1 MDIFNKHI
9 AASKNYVG
17 GKSAEEV
24 GGGRKMYKMSSN
36 ENALGISPKAVQAAK
51 EAAEKLF
58 IYPDGTP
65 IRLATAI
72 AESYGNQ
79 IEPSQVII
87 SDSGSSVIE
96 IITRG
101 FLNEGDE
108 YIVTNPT
115 FQLYRILGVKL
126 GAKQVDVRLEG
137 DDFKLNVQGIL
148 DAITDRTRL
157 LYITNPNNPT
167 GTIFPEEQLDELFNA
182 LPDHVVVVHDEV
194 YEKYVEDNR
203 YCTAMKWILQGKN
216 MIGLNS
222 FSKMYGMAGMRL
234 GYGYTTPKL
243 AEYLTKLTKPFSTN
257 RIALEAGIAAV
268 KDTAFLQK
276 SVDHVHK
283 AKRYLYSE
291 LERLGVKYWKTEANF
306 ILIKTEQEP
315 SELEEFMVTQGVMV
329 RPVNYFGAD
338 GCTRVTVST
347 DEGNEAF
354 IKGLELFVA
363 K

>member
-1 MDIFNKHI
+1 MDIFKKHI
-9 AASKNYVG
+9 ADSKNYIG

-24 GGGRKMYKMSSN
+24 GGGRKMHKMSSN
-36 ENALGISPKAVQAAK
+36 ENALGISPKAVAAAK

-65 IRLATAI
+65 KRLATAI
-72 AESYGNQ
+72 AESYDNK
-79 IEPSQVII
+79 IDPSQVII

-115 FQLYRILGVKL
+115 FQLYRILGIKM
-126 GAKQVDVRLEG
+126 GAVQVDIRLQG
-137 DDFKLNVQGIL
+137 DEFKLDIDGIL
-148 DAITDRTRL
+148 NAITDRTRL

-167 GTIFPEEQLDELFNA
+167 GTIYTQDQLDPLFNA

-194 YEKYVEDNR
+194 YEKFVENQN
-203 YCTAMKWILQGKN
+203 YSTALKWVLEGKN
-216 MIGLNS
+216 IIGLNS

-243 AEYLTKLTKPFSTN
+243 AEYLNKLTKPFSTN

-268 KDTAFLQK
+268 KDTDFLQK
-276 SVDHVHK
+276 SVDHVHRSK
-283 AKRYLYSE
+283 KYLYKE
-291 LERLGVKYWKTEANF
+291 LDRLSVKYWKTEANF
-306 ILIKTEQEP
+306 ILIKTEKPP
-315 SELEEFMVTQGVMV
+315 SELEEFMVSKGIMV

-338 GCTRVTVST
+338 GCTRVTIGV
-347 DEGNEAF
+347 DEANEAF
-354 IKGLELFVA
+354 VGALEQFL
-363 K
+363 

>member
-24 GGGRKMYKMSSN
+24 GGSRKMHKMSSN

-126 GAKQVDVRLEG
+126 GAEQVDVRLEG
-137 DDFKLNVQGIL
+137 DDFKLNTQGIL

-167 GTIFPEEQLDELFNA
+167 GTIFPEEQLDELFDA

-194 YEKYVEDNR
+194 YEKYVEDAR
-203 YCTAMKWILQGKN
+203 YSTAMKWILQGKN

-283 AKRYLYSE
+283 AKKYLYTE
-291 LERLGVKYWKTEANF
+291 LDRLGVKYWKTEANF
-306 ILIKTEQEP
+306 ILIKTDQEP
-315 SELEEFMVTQGVMV
+315 AELESFMVTQGVMV

-338 GCTRVTVST
+338 GCTRVTIST

-354 IKGLELFVA
+354 VKALELFVS

>member
-1 MDIFNKHI
+1 MDIFKKHI
-9 AASKNYVG
+9 ADSKNYVG

-24 GGGRKMYKMSSN
+24 GGGRKMHKMSSN
-36 ENALGISPKAVQAAK
+36 ENAMGISPKAVAAAK

-65 IRLATAI
+65 KRLAAAI
-72 AESYGNQ
+72 AESYDNK
-79 IEPSQVII
+79 IDPSQVII

-101 FLNEGDE
+101 LLTEGDE

-115 FQLYRILGVKL
+115 FQLYRILGNKMAAV
-126 GAKQVDVRLEG
+126 QVDVRLQG
-137 DDFKLNVQGIL
+137 DDFTLDVDGIL
-148 DAITDRTRL
+148 NAITDRTRII
-157 LYITNPNNPT
+157 YITNPNNPT
-167 GTIFPEEQLDELFNA
+167 GTIFPEEQLDRLFDA
-182 LPDHVVVVHDEV
+182 LPDHLVVVHDEV
-194 YEKYVEDNR
+194 YEKFVESKS
-203 YCTAMKWILQGKN
+203 YTTALKWILQGKN
-216 MIGLNS
+216 IIGLNS

-243 AEYLTKLTKPFSTN
+243 AEYFTKLTKPFSTN

-268 KDTAFLQK
+268 KDKEFLQK

-283 AKRYLYSE
+283 AKKYLYQE
-291 LERLGVKYWKTEANF
+291 LDRIGVKYWKTEANF
-306 ILIKTEQEP
+306 ILIKTEQSP
-315 SELEEFMVTQGVMV
+315 TELEEFMVTKGIMV

-338 GCTRVTVST
+338 GCTRVTIGL
-347 DEGNEAF
+347 DDANMAF
-354 IKGLELFVA
+354 ITALEEFV

>member
-1 MDIFNKHI
+1 MDIFDKHI

-51 EAAEKLF
+51 DAAENLF

-72 AESYGNQ
+72 AESYDNQ
-79 IEPSQVII
+79 IDPTQVII

-101 FLNEGDE
+101 FLKEGDE

-115 FQLYRILGVKL
+115 FQLYRVLGIKI
-126 GAKQVDVRLEG
+126 GAEQV
-137 DDFKLNVQGIL
+137 
-148 DAITDRTRL
+148 
-157 LYITNPNNPT
+157 
-167 GTIFPEEQLDELFNA
+167 FPEAQLDELFNA

-194 YEKYVEDNR
+194 YEKYVEDQS
-203 YCTAMKWILQGKN
+203 YSTAMKWILQGKN

-268 KDTAFLQK
+268 KDTEFLQK

-283 AKRYLYSE
+283 AKRYLYTE
-291 LERLGVKYWKTEANF
+291 LDRLGVKYWKSEANF
-306 ILIKTEQEP
+306 ILIKTEKDP
-315 SELEEFMVTQGVMV
+315 SELETFMVSQGVMV

-354 IKGLELFVA
+354 IKGLELFL

>member
-1 MDIFNKHI
+1 MKIFNKHI

-17 GKSAEEV
+17 GKSADEV

-51 EAAEKLF
+51 EAAEKLY
-58 IYPDGTP
+58 IYPDSTP

-72 AESYGNQ
+72 AESYDNQ
-79 IEPSQVII
+79 IDPNQIII

-115 FQLYRILGVKL
+115 FQLYRILGEKI
-126 GAKQVDVRLEG
+126 GAKLVDVRLEG
-137 DDFKLNVQGIL
+137 DDFKLNIQGIL
-148 DAITDRTRL
+148 DAVTDRTRI

-167 GTIFPEEQLDELFNA
+167 GTIFPADQLETLFNA
-182 LPDHVVVVHDEV
+182 LPEHVMIVHDEV
-194 YEKYVEDNR
+194 YEKFVEDES
-203 YCTAMKWILQGKN
+203 YTTAMRWILEGKN

-234 GYGYTTPKL
+234 GYGYTTPII
-243 AEYLTKLTKPFSTN
+243 AEYLSKITKPFSTN

-268 KDTAFLQK
+268 KDTEFLQK

-283 AKRYLYSE
+283 AKRYLYKE
-291 LERLGVKYWKTEANF
+291 LDRLGVQYWKSEANF
-306 ILIKTEQEP
+306 ILIKTEKAPQ
-315 SELEEFMVTQGVMV
+315 ELEAFMVTQGVMV

-354 IKGLELFVA
+354 VKGLELFLE